1 MTVHRRLINVA
12 VAGGVA
18 MLLAACG
25 SQSAAP
31 QASATPLPTA
41 SPAPAPMPVPGL
53 GDLMLAQQARH
64 AKLWWAGQAKNW
76 PLAQYEVDELT
87 AGFDQVVQWHPK
99 YKKSPTDPKDAVP
112 VMATVQ
118 LAGVADAIAKK
129 DAAAFAT
136 AYDDLTNACNACHSA
151 TDYALIVI
159 KRPATNAFGN
169 QEFGVVKPA
178 K

>member
-1 MTVHRRLINVA
+1 MEVRGRLINGVL
-12 VAGGVA
+12 AGGVVL
-18 MLLAACG
+18 LLAACG

-31 QASATPLPTA
+31 PPASATPSAT
-41 SPAPAPMPVPGL
+41 PAPMPVPGL

-99 YKKSPTDPKDAVP
+99 YKKSPIDPKDAVP

-118 LAGVADAIAKK
+118 LAGVTEAIAKK

-136 AYDDLTNACNACHSA
+136 AYDDLTNSCNACHTA
-151 TDYALIVI
+151 TDYPLIVI

-169 QEFGVVKPA
+169 QEFGPMK
-178 K
+178 